1 MERNFDLISCT
12 LKTKVSVNKY
22 KWQSMKKKMHTN
34 VLAPAFDI
42 AIFNDQ
48 AKTMNSML
56 GENGEIISEY
66 MYLYMLEGMLS
77 TKQNQSKWQLN
88 KNSACVKK
96 EISWSIA
103 CKMLVKWV
111 HLLWKHTCIIS
122 CSPALELRQTISSSL
137 FADKNFPLLPFR
149 AILPCYVENKTTFIH
164 IRIKIWSHFPV
175 TNSNS
180 YVFHAKHIYHMKK
193 FVLLVMVLFWGV
205 FSKACVCEHSPIFPI
220 HVTQSLAST
229 CEHLLC
235 WSNLLNFNVI

>member
-96 EISWSIA
+96 NILIYCLQDASQVSSFI
-103 CKMLVKWV
+103 VKTYLYYF
-111 HLLWKHTCIIS
+111 LLSSFGTETNYFIIS
-122 CSPALELRQTISSSL
+122 
-137 FADKNFPLLPFR
+137 
-149 AILPCYVENKTTFIH
+149 
-164 IRIKIWSHFPV
+164 
-175 TNSNS
+175 
-180 YVFHAKHIYHMKK
+180 
-193 FVLLVMVLFWGV
+193 
-205 FSKACVCEHSPIFPI
+205 VCR
-220 HVTQSLAST
+220 
-229 CEHLLC
+229 
-235 WSNLLNFNVI
+235 

>member
-66 MYLYMLEGMLS
+66 MYFYMLEGMLS

-96 EISWSIA
+96 
-103 CKMLVKWV
+103 KYPD
-111 HLLWKHTCIIS
+111 LL
-122 CSPALELRQTISSSL
+122 
-137 FADKNFPLLPFR
+137 
-149 AILPCYVENKTTFIH
+149 
-164 IRIKIWSHFPV
+164 
-175 TNSNS
+175 
-180 YVFHAKHIYHMKK
+180 
-193 FVLLVMVLFWGV
+193 
-205 FSKACVCEHSPIFPI
+205 
-220 HVTQSLAST
+220 LAR
-229 CEHLLC
+229 C
-235 WSNLLNFNVI
+235 

>member
-1 MERNFDLISCT
+1 
-12 LKTKVSVNKY
+12 
-22 KWQSMKKKMHTN
+22 
-34 VLAPAFDI
+34 
-42 AIFNDQ
+42 
-48 AKTMNSML
+48 
-56 GENGEIISEY
+56 
-66 MYLYMLEGMLS
+66 
-77 TKQNQSKWQLN
+77 
-88 KNSACVKK
+88 
-96 EISWSIA
+96 
-103 CKMLVKWV
+103 MLVKWV

>member
-1 MERNFDLISCT
+1 
-12 LKTKVSVNKY
+12 
-22 KWQSMKKKMHTN
+22 
-34 VLAPAFDI
+34 
-42 AIFNDQ
+42 
-48 AKTMNSML
+48 
-56 GENGEIISEY
+56 
-66 MYLYMLEGMLS
+66 
-77 TKQNQSKWQLN
+77 
-88 KNSACVKK
+88 
-96 EISWSIA
+96 
-103 CKMLVKWV
+103 MLVKWV

-205 FSKACVCEHSPIFPI
+205 FSKACVCEHSPNIPNTCNTKLGKHLWAPALLVKPLEFQCNIEFWKKPTSWNTGSHCSLIPMASAFPVTSPSGSTVKYFPYPDFKAIFVSDTCTAVNI
-220 HVTQSLAST
+220 SSASGPSPVQILRT
-229 CEHLLC
+229 CSTMLR
-235 WSNLLNFNVI
+235 LNALKKPEL